1 MSKIYAS
8 LPILVNG
15 KHHDLGDEIRTDR
28 DDAAALLR
36 LGRAHD
42 EETEK
47 ARRAAVKPAPKPAA

>member
-8 LPILVNG
+8 APILVNG
-15 KHHDLGDEIRTDR
+15 EHHDIGAEIRTDR

-42 EETEK
+42 EKTEQ
-47 ARRAAVKPAPKPAA
+47 ARRAAAKAAEKPAA